1 MNPQEDAINKNKQ
14 IIDSGVAGFINS
26 KSIPDAITRLATEL
40 PEELVKNIALRY
52 VNVINSVL
60 SKILFYLGISLA
72 ASDEDVEKIVGEVTG
87 KIKLLSW
94 VLYKALEDE
103 EVKENVRALA
113 KELNSSALQPFLE
126 VAQVTLNEMQPVLD
140 ESIDKVEK
148 KIRVGMRTITS
159 SAQQAGVAA
168 LETLPVYGN
177 FLSLV
182 NTISETGI
190 AAQKTGELTTAVMML
205 YTNGILE
212 ILKKAGGPALGAIDS
227 WLDFAL
233 NAYNTYVTVQNKIDE
248 VNADVLSL
256 GPTFKPIIPTSK
268 QDFLNKVQAEGAKIP
283 TTTVPA
289 AAKAPYV
296 NREAPYVPSPKPVLT
311 EKQMEAHRNLRSPSG
326 TSRGGRK
333 RKKRRKSKK
342 KHHKKRTKSKSRRR
356 K

>member
-1 MNPQEDAINKNKQ
+1 MNPQDADAKIYNQNKQ

-40 PEELVKNIALRY
+40 PEELVKNIVLRY

-72 ASDEDVEKIVGEVTG
+72 ASDEDVEKILGEVTG

-94 VLYKALEDE
+94 VLYKALEDP

-113 KELNSSALQPFLE
+113 IALNDSAFEPFLK
-126 VAQVTLNEMQPVLD
+126 VAVVTLNEMQPVLD

-177 FLSLV
+177 ALSLI

-227 WLDFAL
+227 WVDFAL
-233 NAYNTYVTVQNKIDE
+233 NAYNTYATVQNKIDKI
-248 VNADVLSL
+248 NADALSR
-256 GPTFKPIIPTSK
+256 I
-268 QDFLNKVQAEGAKIP
+268 
-283 TTTVPA
+283 
-289 AAKAPYV
+289 
-296 NREAPYVPSPKPVLT
+296 
-311 EKQMEAHRNLRSPSG
+311 
-326 TSRGGRK
+326 
-333 RKKRRKSKK
+333 
-342 KHHKKRTKSKSRRR
+342 RTYF
-356 K
+356 

>member
-1 MNPQEDAINKNKQ
+1 ME
-14 IIDSGVAGFINS
+14 
-26 KSIPDAITRLATEL
+26 
-40 PEELVKNIALRY
+40 
-52 VNVINSVL
+52 
-60 SKILFYLGISLA
+60 
-72 ASDEDVEKIVGEVTG
+72 
-87 KIKLLSW
+87 
-94 VLYKALEDE
+94 
-103 EVKENVRALA
+103 
-113 KELNSSALQPFLE
+113 PFLK
-126 VAQVTLNEMQPVLD
+126 VAVVTLNEMQPILD

-148 KIRVGMRTITS
+148 KIRNGVRTITS

-248 VNADVLSL
+248 VNAQAQSL
-256 GPTFKPIIPTSK
+256 GPTFKPIIGVSK
-268 QDFLNKVQAEGAKIP
+268 QDFLNKVEASGAKIP
-283 TTTVPA
+283 SATVPAA

-296 NREAPYVPSPKPVLT
+296 NREAPYVPSPKPVVD
-311 EKQMEAHRNLRSPSG
+311 EKRMEKKYANIRSPSG

-333 RKKRRKSKK
+333 KKDANQKKSTIKK
-342 KHHKKRTKSKSRRR
+342 ELKVNLDEENKL
-356 K
+356 